1 MGITSSGKSVGVLSE
16 LQELGHGGLLF
27 QLSSALSLD
36 GSHLKH
42 TQSISCYPQ
51 VRYVFETKTS
61 LSCTVQ
67 AFLVKGFTTSAEV
80 KFHNG
85 QSEFSRGCKLAAQ

>member
-1 MGITSSGKSVGVLSE
+1 MGVLSE

-61 LSCTVQ
+61 LMYSSSFSCE
-67 AFLVKGFTTSAEV
+67 GFYN
-80 KFHNG
+80 F
-85 QSEFSRGCKLAAQ
+85 C